1 MNRSVLTAATAAIAA
16 CLAPLSLANAFEAP
30 TAAAFFDRFV
40 VPEEVSI
47 QLEDDGSV
55 LLSAPAGFNGSVFL
69 SLRPDEVPA
78 PGARSISVN
87 VTIVEDGGGWPDAL
101 VGFGLMHGYQ
111 TEEPRPDFSV
121 GVISPQDGGTLRLG
135 QYTGSSY
142 AIGQVLG
149 NGGAGVGE
157 TVQLSMREIDGSL
170 EFTLKNDNGTSQS
183 NISND
188 LTSAGMADDFLVGF
202 VMVSG
207 GSYRISDLEIS
218 ATE

>member
-1 MNRSVLTAATAAIAA
+1 MKRSVLTAATAAFAA
-16 CLAPLSLANAFEAP
+16 CLAPLTLANAFEAP
-30 TAAAFFDRFV
+30 TAAEFFDRFA

-47 QLEDDGSV
+47 QVEDDGSV
-55 LLSAPAGFNGSVFL
+55 LLSAPAGYNGSVFL
-69 SLRPDEVPA
+69 SLRPEEVPA

-87 VTIVEDGGGWPDAL
+87 VTIVEDGGGWPEAL
-101 VGFGLMHGYQ
+101 VGFGLMHGYR
-111 TEEPRPDFSV
+111 TEDPRPAFSV

-157 TVQLSMREIDGSL
+157 TVQLSMRESDGSL
-170 EFTLKNDNGTSQS
+170 EFTVENDNGTSQS
-183 NISND
+183 SISND
-188 LTSAGMADDFLVGF
+188 LTRQGMENDSLVGF

-207 GSYRISDLEIS
+207 GSYRISDLEIT
-218 ATE
+218 ALE